1 VIAEALDELGL
12 PPKLAE
18 AAESTD
24 HDNAVRESHHAG
36 MDKVGKDVRTES
48 RSITNLW
55 NRHGHTCRNPRF
67 ERRAALMP
75 IGGTTRVASRRR
87 RP

>member
-1 VIAEALDELGL
+1 
-12 PPKLAE
+12 
-18 AAESTD
+18 
-24 HDNAVRESHHAG
+24 